1 MFNNQ
6 NPSNYDLAIGF
17 LQVFD
22 LLLNLSQ
29 VSNDDILK
37 ELQHQNNDYLEK
49 IIEDNKIIIQQNREL
64 LINQS
69 KIIRLLENNPSMSLL
84 E

>member
-1 MFNNQ
+1 MNNQ
-6 NPSNYDLAIGF
+6 PSNYDLAVGF

-37 ELQHQNNDYLEK
+37 ELQNQNNDYLER
-49 IIEDNKIIIQQNREL
+49 IIEDNNLIIQQNREL

-69 KIIRLLENNPSMSLL
+69 KIIRLLENNSPMSLL

>member
-1 MFNNQ
+1 MDNQ
-6 NPSNYDLAIGF
+6 PSNYDLAIGF

-22 LLLNLSQ
+22 LLLNISQ

-37 ELQHQNNDYLEK
+37 ELQHQNNDYLER
-49 IIEDNKIIIQQNREL
+49 IIACNNLIAEQNREL
-64 LINQS
+64 LRNQS

>member
-1 MFNNQ
+1 MDNQ
-6 NPSNYDLAIGF
+6 SSNYDLAIGF

-37 ELQHQNNDYLEK
+37 ELQHQNNEYLEK
-49 IIEDNKIIIQQNREL
+49 IIEENNLIIHQNREL

>member
-1 MFNNQ
+1 MNNQ
-6 NPSNYDLAIGF
+6 PSNYDLAIGF

-49 IIEDNKIIIQQNREL
+49 IIEDNNLIIQQNREL

>member
-1 MFNNQ
+1 MDNQ
-6 NPSNYDLAIGF
+6 PSNYDLAIGF

-49 IIEDNKIIIQQNREL
+49 IIEDNKVIIQQNREL

>member
-1 MFNNQ
+1 MDNQ
-6 NPSNYDLAIGF
+6 PSNYDLAIGF

-37 ELQHQNNDYLEK
+37 ELQHQNNDYLER
-49 IIEDNKIIIQQNREL
+49 IIEGNNLIVEQNREL
-64 LINQS
+64 LRNHS
-69 KIIRLLENNPSMSLL
+69 KIIRLLENNPSMNLL

>member
-1 MFNNQ
+1 MDNQ
-6 NPSNYDLAIGF
+6 PSNYDLAIGF

-22 LLLNLSQ
+22 LFLIQ

-37 ELQHQNNDYLEK
+37 ELQHQNNDYLER
-49 IIEDNKIIIQQNREL
+49 IIEDNNLIIQQNREL

>member
-1 MFNNQ
+1 MNNQ
-6 NPSNYDLAIGF
+6 PSNYDLAIGF

-64 LINQS
+64 LRNQS

>member
-1 MFNNQ
+1 MNNQ
-6 NPSNYDLAIGF
+6 PGNYDLAIGF

-49 IIEDNKIIIQQNREL
+49 IIENNKVIIQQNREL

-69 KIIRLLENNPSMSLL
+69 KIIRLLENNPSMNLL

>member
-1 MFNNQ
+1 MDNQ
-6 NPSNYDLAIGF
+6 PSNYDLAIGF

-37 ELQHQNNDYLEK
+37 ELQHQNNDYLER

>member
-1 MFNNQ
+1 MDNQ
-6 NPSNYDLAIGF
+6 PSNYDLAIGF

-37 ELQHQNNDYLEK
+37 ELQHQNNDYLER
-49 IIEDNKIIIQQNREL
+49 IIEDNNLIIQQNREL

>member
-1 MFNNQ
+1 MDNQ
-6 NPSNYDLAIGF
+6 PSNYDLAIGF

-37 ELQHQNNDYLEK
+37 ELQRQNNDYLER
-49 IIEDNKIIIQQNREL
+49 IIEDNNLIIQQNREL

-69 KIIRLLENNPSMSLL
+69 KIIRLLENKPSMSLL

>member
-1 MFNNQ
+1 MDNQ
-6 NPSNYDLAIGF
+6 PSNYDLAIGF

>member
-1 MFNNQ
+1 MDNQ
-6 NPSNYDLAIGF
+6 PSNYDLAIGF

-49 IIEDNKIIIQQNREL
+49 IVEDNKIIIQQNREL

>member
-1 MFNNQ
+1 MDNQ
-6 NPSNYDLAIGF
+6 PSNYDLAIGF

-49 IIEDNKIIIQQNREL
+49 IIEDNNLIIQQNREL

>member
-1 MFNNQ
+1 MDNQ
-6 NPSNYDLAIGF
+6 PSNYDLAIGF

-69 KIIRLLENNPSMSLL
+69 KIIRLLENNPSMNLL